1 MAKSIHRQEYTA
13 LTELL
18 RDIRKASSLTQVQVS
33 EQLGRSQSFMS
44 DVENGTRRLD
54 IIELRD
60 IALIT
65 GTTLAKVVADLEKR
79 IRELDQGTP

>member
-18 RDIRKASSLTQVQVS
+18 RDIRRSSSLTQVQVS

-60 IALIT
+60 IARIT

-79 IRELDQGTP
+79 IHRLESGTP